1 MIAPYYFH
9 YAHTYV
15 AQAIEMLPEAERPPL
30 REKLRALYWK
40 TREKDGGWNDR
51 VFPRSEGYGTAMAIL
66 GLLMPELPPPARWQP
81 KAGTTTRTAK

>member
-15 AQAIEMLPEAERPPL
+15 AQAIEQLPERERAPL
-30 REKLRALYWK
+30 RRRLRALYWL

-51 VFPRSEGYGTAMAIL
+51 VFPRSEGYGTAMAVL
-66 GLLMPELPPPARWQP
+66 GLLMPGMPPPARYDDGAASRS
-81 KAGTTTRTAK
+81 K